1 MIEDYECPEGNDRDV
16 FELILRLYRNVYI
29 NPNDENSVILI
40 NMYIETRARNS
51 RKMDCVDE
59 VRYYETLSLEDRKEE
74 FFNFWNKHDFIRFY
88 YFYRRKYQYI
98 SDEYNNS

>member
-1 MIEDYECPEGNDRDV
+1 MIEEYEYLEGNDRDV

-51 RKMDCVDE
+51 RKMNRIDK
-59 VRYYETLSLEDRKEE
+59 VRYYETLSFEDRKKE
-74 FFNFWNKHDFIRFY
+74 FFDFWIKHDFMRFY
-88 YFYRRKYQYI
+88 YFYRRRYQYI